1 MPLCRYSQA
10 WLAASSWLR
19 SEVRELESWLEVLL
33 ASSLSTKRKRQ
44 PNCLADI
51 LGSLIKQQRRQ
62 RLRKR
67 HLKSEFA
74 LLQTLSLLFHLVQF
88 VKCWHFFLK
97 LNSKW
102 LYRSSGKEKES
113 RLSLLCLV
121 FAFSTKRE
129 IRYFHVVVV
138 QWWQRNIQ
146 KSVMHVHSCY
156 FVSIN
161 VLHFCRSCWRCRR
174 RFVSSFLPK

>member
-1 MPLCRYSQA
+1 MPPCRYSQA
-10 WLAASSWLR
+10 WLPASSWLR
-19 SEVRELESWLEVLL
+19 GEGKELESSVEVLL
-33 ASSLSTKRKRQ
+33 ASSLRTKRKPQ

-51 LGSLIKQQRRQ
+51 LGSL

-67 HLKSEFA
+67 HLKSEVA

-88 VKCWHFFLK
+88 VKCWHFFLE

-102 LYRSSGKEKES
+102 LHRSSGKEKES

-138 QWWQRNIQ
+138 QWWQRNI
-146 KSVMHVHSCY
+146 VTV
-156 FVSIN
+156 VI
-161 VLHFCRSCWRCRR
+161 
-174 RFVSSFLPK
+174 LPV

>member
-1 MPLCRYSQA
+1 MPPCRYSQA
-10 WLAASSWLR
+10 WLPASSWLR
-19 SEVRELESWLEVLL
+19 GEGKELESSVEVLL
-33 ASSLSTKRKRQ
+33 ASSLRTKRKPQ

-51 LGSLIKQQRRQ
+51 LGSL

-67 HLKSEFA
+67 HLKSEVA

-88 VKCWHFFLK
+88 VKCWHFFLE

-102 LYRSSGKEKES
+102 LHRSSGKEKES

-156 FVSIN
+156 FTSIN
-161 VLHFCRSCWRCRR
+161 KLLFCRSCWRRRR
-174 RFVSSFLPK
+174 RFVSSLLPK

>member
-1 MPLCRYSQA
+1 MGRGKRTGELTWGPACKQPSHKEK
-10 WLAASSWLR
+10 ASAKL
-19 SEVRELESWLEVLL
+19 
-33 ASSLSTKRKRQ
+33 SSRHSRQ
-44 PNCLADI
+44 L
-51 LGSLIKQQRRQ
+51 KQQRRQ

-67 HLKSEFA
+67 YLKSEVA

-88 VKCWHFFLK
+88 VKCWHFFLE

-102 LYRSSGKEKES
+102 LYRILGKEKES

-121 FAFSTKRE
+121 FAFCTKRE

-146 KSVMHVHSCY
+146 KSVMHVNSCY
-156 FVSIN
+156 FASIN
-161 VLHFCRSCWRCRR
+161 VLLFCRSCWRRRR
-174 RFVSSFLPK
+174 RFVSSLLPK